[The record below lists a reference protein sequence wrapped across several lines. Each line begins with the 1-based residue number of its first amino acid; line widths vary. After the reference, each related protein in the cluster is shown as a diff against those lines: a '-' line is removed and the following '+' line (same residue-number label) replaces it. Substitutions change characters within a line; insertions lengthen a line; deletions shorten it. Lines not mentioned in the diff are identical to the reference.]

1 MKPSESG
8 APELGEAVPMQHA
21 PPDMTCD
28 SAACSDPKLDNYN
41 NYNYR
46 VSIYSTFTQTIHHI
60 CSSLHAGA
68 GTGVETDDGKQNS
81 APLPLSRAAAVSQT
95 KRRETIRRGSQQSDM
110 AWEAWEGVHR
120 SKLPMNECIT

>member
-1 MKPSESG
+1 MKRDQILSKTGRLIMKPSESG

-46 VSIYSTFTQTIHHI
+46 VSTIG
-60 CSSLHAGA
+60 SL
-68 GTGVETDDGKQNS
+68 K
-81 APLPLSRAAAVSQT
+81 
-95 KRRETIRRGSQQSDM
+95 
-110 AWEAWEGVHR
+110 
-120 SKLPMNECIT
+120 

>member
-46 VSIYSTFTQTIHHI
+46 VSTLR
-60 CSSLHAGA
+60 SL
-68 GTGVETDDGKQNS
+68 KPFIIF
-81 APLPLSRAAAVSQT
+81 APVCMLVLVL
-95 KRRETIRRGSQQSDM
+95 
-110 AWEAWEGVHR
+110 V
-120 SKLPMNECIT
+120 

>member
-41 NYNYR
+41 YR
-46 VSIYSTFTQTIHHI
+46 VSTLR
-60 CSSLHAGA
+60 SL
-68 GTGVETDDGKQNS
+68 KPFIIF
-81 APLPLSRAAAVSQT
+81 APVCLLVLVL
-95 KRRETIRRGSQQSDM
+95 EL
-110 AWEAWEGVHR
+110 V
-120 SKLPMNECIT
+120 